1 MTPRI
6 SSPEPDKPTGSPDE
20 GEPVFLAVGKLTRP
34 HGVRGEM
41 IMEVMTDF
49 PERLKP
55 GVRLYIGPERRPV
68 LLRSRRPHPRGALV
82 GFEGFDNREQSG
94 ELRNQFVLVRADD
107 RPALPEGEY
116 YHHQLIGLQVVD
128 ERGIALGELV
138 EIMQTGANDVYVVR
152 LRAGGELLIPAID
165 SVILAVDLERAEIQ
179 VQLPPGLLPEEI
191 GSPE

>member
-1 MTPRI
+1 
-6 SSPEPDKPTGSPDE
+6 
-20 GEPVFLAVGKLTRP
+20 
-34 HGVRGEM
+34 
-41 IMEVMTDF
+41 
-49 PERLKP
+49 
-55 GVRLYIGPERRPV
+55 
-68 LLRSRRPHPRGALV
+68 
-82 GFEGFDNREQSG
+82 
-94 ELRNQFVLVRADD
+94 LRNQFVLVRADD

-116 YHHQLIGLQVVD
+116 YHHQLIGLLVVD
-128 ERGIALGELV
+128 EREIALGELV